1 MKTAARVENVLEQLN
16 KGLPPEVREAD
27 TPENSMQPMP
37 DVKLAKSKI
46 LQCTAQLEPGER
58 NSPTYACKRD
68 RDG

>member
-16 KGLPPEVREAD
+16 KGLPPEVREPD

-37 DVKLAKSKI
+37 DVKPAKSKI
-46 LQCTAQLEPGER
+46 QQCTAQLEPGER